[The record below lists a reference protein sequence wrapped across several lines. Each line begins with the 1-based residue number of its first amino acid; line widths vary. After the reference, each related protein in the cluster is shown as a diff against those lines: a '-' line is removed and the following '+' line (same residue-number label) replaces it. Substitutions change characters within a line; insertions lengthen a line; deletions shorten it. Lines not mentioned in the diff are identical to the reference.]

1 MTKISRWYGVFLMIL
16 AIIIT
21 VHSVPVKDN
30 DIDGRGGD
38 DMDTPTSW
46 HPVFPHVMKWLPSK
60 SLHAVAVAS
69 KDSRSPAVN
78 ELEYRHNQLLNC
90 NKHVRTT
97 LMKQV
102 FHGRY
107 HPATLSADID
117 NKCIRDIERFAGLYA
132 SSSRNIRISLQMSNG
147 KVVKGFVDAMRSLG
161 RRAFAS
167 VLVEFDSEEDTKA
180 QLETLRYL
188 VDYSSWIKHLSVPFE
203 GFSVLDILH
212 VLHHNFHDADNIE
225 SLDLKFRDQNLGEA
239 EFSMMT
245 RILSSLKGL
254 KAFNLVTEYATL
266 DHNGLIQLSKAWKN
280 LRHLKLNLFP
290 DVVLDPETITELSDS
305 LRSMN
310 QLESFAFEYDVE
322 DQDMSYFYNTLS
334 QMNIQRLNIAIYS
347 KHAAFCKT
355 VLQNA
360 KIQSLIMEY
369 YSNDLD
375 DAEEC
380 ATALNENVSLKK
392 LRLKLT
398 RVENAEVLKTLS
410 MAVRDHSSLT
420 EVSIFVDWNHKVHE
434 KFHPEQSLSMIFQNP
449 GIKSLEIDTS
459 HVGILFIAPELAG
472 SYLGSALAETTTLES
487 FVFKGSISFSKE
499 GLTKLAAG
507 IAKNKSLK
515 SLSLELH
522 IQQEDYS
529 KAESVLEAVKENSG
543 LRHVDISYRTRPGI
557 PEEILDKYESY
568 REANPLKFTYS

>member
-1 MTKISRWYGVFLMIL
+1 
-16 AIIIT
+16 
-21 VHSVPVKDN
+21 
-30 DIDGRGGD
+30 
-38 DMDTPTSW
+38 
-46 HPVFPHVMKWLPSK
+46 
-60 SLHAVAVAS
+60 
-69 KDSRSPAVN
+69 
-78 ELEYRHNQLLNC
+78 
-90 NKHVRTT
+90 
-97 LMKQV
+97 
-102 FHGRY
+102 
-107 HPATLSADID
+107 
-117 NKCIRDIERFAGLYA
+117 
-132 SSSRNIRISLQMSNG
+132 
-147 KVVKGFVDAMRSLG
+147 
-161 RRAFAS
+161 
-167 VLVEFDSEEDTKA
+167 
-180 QLETLRYL
+180 
-188 VDYSSWIKHLSVPFE
+188 
-203 GFSVLDILH
+203 
-212 VLHHNFHDADNIE
+212 
-225 SLDLKFRDQNLGEA
+225 
-239 EFSMMT
+239 
-245 RILSSLKGL
+245 
-254 KAFNLVTEYATL
+254 
-266 DHNGLIQLSKAWKN
+266 
-280 LRHLKLNLFP
+280 
-290 DVVLDPETITELSDS
+290 
-305 LRSMN
+305 MN

-360 KIQSLIMEY
+360 KIQSLRMEY
-369 YSNDLD
+369 YSNDLE

-380 ATALNENVSLKK
+380 ATALKENVSLKK

-410 MAVRDHSSLT
+410 MAVRDHSSLA

-459 HVGILFIAPELAG
+459 HVGNLFIAPELAG

-543 LRHVDISYRTRPGI
+543 LKHVDISYRTRPGI